1 MKHVLT
7 YFLCLTF
14 VACSGSLENT
24 EEHALSESEFN
35 VELITKGNGNRRSY
49 IFYMLGNQ
57 NTATQD
63 VETFGTY
70 MDLVEGKP
78 LYPVEVNDQGIP
90 VNDSEDLD
98 DLYDSSRGLR
108 APNGGY
114 KMFIASPAIKMSSP
128 GQGSGIKGYQYARNE
143 EGVYVSDPVDVTLG
157 GVFLSDA
164 KGSAYIYD
172 ASSQILRQPRSR
184 LKLKFACG
192 TDIEKTTLRSI
203 NLKNF
208 IAEGYYI
215 PVERRFHY
223 VEQDIE
229 EEEQLYPIEKS
240 GSLTLLRGQVE
251 DLRVDEYILSMNYGE
266 LDAEGRP
273 RYPMPSLEIETGESD
288 TDVVIF
294 TAALGWDF
302 RPQHAYEFTITI
314 NSVYINMTVTV
325 IPWSENENLDFEVD
339 DTDIWQINFPINDN
353 GGVVNLLDWEKVAK
367 QTGTI
372 G

>member
-1 MKHVLT
+1 M
-7 YFLCLTF
+7 
-14 VACSGSLENT
+14 
-24 EEHALSESEFN
+24 
-35 VELITKGNGNRRSY
+35 
-49 IFYMLGNQ
+49 
-57 NTATQD
+57 
-63 VETFGTY
+63 
-70 MDLVEGKP
+70 
-78 LYPVEVNDQGIP
+78 
-90 VNDSEDLD
+90 
-98 DLYDSSRGLR
+98 
-108 APNGGY
+108 
-114 KMFIASPAIKMSSP
+114 
-128 GQGSGIKGYQYARNE
+128 
-143 EGVYVSDPVDVTLG
+143 
-157 GVFLSDA
+157 
-164 KGSAYIYD
+164 
-172 ASSQILRQPRSR
+172 
-184 LKLKFACG
+184 
-192 TDIEKTTLRSI
+192 
-203 NLKNF
+203 
-208 IAEGYYI
+208 
-215 PVERRFHY
+215 
-223 VEQDIE
+223 
-229 EEEQLYPIEKS
+229 
-240 GSLTLLRGQVE
+240 E